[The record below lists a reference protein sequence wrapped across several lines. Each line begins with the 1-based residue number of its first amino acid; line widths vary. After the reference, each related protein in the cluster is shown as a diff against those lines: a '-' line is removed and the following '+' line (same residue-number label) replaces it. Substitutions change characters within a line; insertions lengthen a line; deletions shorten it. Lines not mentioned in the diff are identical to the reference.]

1 MSKLYPPYINGTIP
15 AFYKAYDA
23 QDISET
29 DGTVITVP
37 FTMNNAV
44 GISSIEGFA
53 LRIKT
58 VQSGLYLCAPIYTQ
72 NYDIEKNEVYFTV
85 PLAVAQELNEG
96 QYYKLQIAYYQ
107 NEPTEANTG
116 YYSTVGVTKCVS
128 RPTVYIDG
136 FDSSS
141 INLFSNEYLGVY
153 DISEGRDQSEKVYS
167 YRFDFYNGDYD
178 LVYTTGELIHN
189 SSNDTSYDY
198 SIDNITV
205 NDFMEDNSVY
215 SVKYTVTTM
224 NGLVVST
231 PRYSITT
238 EYFVAP
244 SRDLEIIPTVDFENG
259 FVYLTFKGQTEIV
272 ETDEIKETRLVDG
285 VRVPVYATEER
296 EYTYNGQ
303 FLVTRAC
310 EDDNYSTWSEISRFR
325 LDNEKPSSVSLRD
338 FTIQQGYKYKYAIQ
352 QYNIF
357 GIYSGRITTTEVS
370 ADFEDA
376 FLYDGEKY
384 LKIRFNP
391 TMNSFK
397 TEISEKKVDT
407 IGSQYP
413 FIFRNGK
420 GYYKTFPIGGLLSF
434 QLDEEQMFLK
444 REIIDGERWE
454 MSGSEPYNPTRYE
467 DLSNDTDPSMK
478 NFFKERLFKLAV
490 LDWLN
495 DGKPKLFKS
504 PSEGNY
510 IVRLMKVS
518 LKPEKKLGRMI
529 HTFSATAYEMAEANY
544 DNLLKYGFIAVP
556 TLPESVPLWKVYDLE
571 KGYEK
576 DQDISLPFEGKLIS
590 FQAEG
595 MTPGDKI
602 EIYST
607 GNTKTTIVIGAT
619 GSFRYE
625 NDDDLVSKL
634 VIPAIEGR
642 KQLGTIACYFRDSR
656 ITEFDMITDI
666 KLVTYIDKQ
675 FIGVDPQLADV
686 HKFDNA
692 QTISSAMWKALQKTN
707 VRNWLGKRNTDE
719 DRRLDDD
726 ARAAIQNYVYGDII
740 SQIQTTL
747 YKGQM
752 DKIQLRDIEQAD
764 FRVRE
769 LIPVYSYDPDKI
781 EGKNGYYL
789 WDARRPSSY
798 ATTPFGKPE
807 PLREL
812 VTHALQDP
820 YCIYEAFEWMPA
832 NTYFVADTWDPDQA
846 YYRYKRDGTFEI
858 YNVKDSGAGIG
869 EVVNGHFASK
879 EAYRSALSTSE
890 LTDRP
895 YTRTES
901 DGWRQP
907 YYTSNLD
914 DSTFLGDGRYFDCY
928 WNYWT
933 DEYDPTFYVED
944 RYNYVRVVGRTED
957 ESTGKTQSFCDFKK
971 EEIVDE
977 ETGKSVTKWYYL
989 SGGKKTDY
997 DYTNL
1002 YIYNNL
1008 EYQYVGDNFKTTP
1021 PTYGNYYIRISNEIN
1036 LTEIKTKHLEHLGS
1050 PSVIRIGNGVM
1061 LDATFQIKV
1070 IDYYTEQSNTEV
1082 RTAKDAY
1089 LEKAKLL
1096 ENISAVYVA
1105 LKQADKAWQK
1115 YRALKN
1121 TYSVILTGKWDT
1133 SNGTVKPAPSSFYMI
1148 EDDVQQINLL
1158 MRDLDNF
1165 NLMEGKEEVELQ
1177 EINDACATLDG
1188 VTQVEGL
1195 QDKLSQLLLVIS
1207 NLIAEIEDLEKQ
1219 AKEEEETFEA
1229 YKKSVSEAQSNY
1241 NSIARMYRMY
1251 SWMAQLFS
1259 TIGDNSISERQEIIN
1274 HYRSF
1279 TTELQN
1285 VVENNRNNLASLAD
1299 YCDTCY
1305 SKVKEI
1311 LNRITIYFE
1320 VQTDNDKDEE
1330 LDNYIDSMI
1339 SELLVD
1345 GFIYNEELQIL
1356 DAYLQKQKNNLA
1368 SYVFSDKEYIKTN
1381 ECAQIEDYLTS
1392 EIERIKGLIKLGV
1405 LNKFKVAENKEMLI
1419 VGDITSTAYK
1429 DKVMDFC
1436 IAVDDLYGLSLVQK
1450 NHQAASFDWPEERYE
1465 KLYTLSE
1472 QYRKDMS
1479 YTELTNFG
1487 KKRKMVAIEKSVTEL
1502 DDETTQE
1509 NVFFVEGKYDSA
1521 LDWDFAH
1528 CEAKDSEAWVT
1539 LPLAEQEELLAT
1551 LNTLNSFLS
1560 LIESY
1565 FSVTRTPTDYLLI
1578 PDEAVKGGR
1587 LDPINS
1593 DIPYTLK
1600 NDTRFLNGT
1609 YSLKKVYLAE
1619 QELNAVIQEF
1629 NEYIKSR
1636 YDVLSSEH
1644 KDELYELIDKYP
1656 KLNEYNPA
1664 DRTQAPQLPKVT
1676 PLEITITRD
1685 ASNTNTAIADLP
1697 ISAFSITFDGKE
1709 PYSVRYTLVSEQP
1722 KDVRGYF
1729 IDEGLYNY
1737 FGAEVREGS
1746 TSNITECGVIYW
1758 YIALEIEQTLDTLK
1772 QQYQQAL
1779 ALQSDYTSRINN
1791 YSTKLEKYTE
1801 EYTAN
1806 MKSYNGYAGTE
1817 EMAFYESSFTKV
1829 VPATGRISGVIYYI
1843 NTDAGD
1849 YVPYTDEAGLNTWFE
1864 TEGAEFKKGA
1874 NNGKEKGK
1882 WLYMKT
1888 NEYLEKLTSLR
1899 AQVMNLWYE
1908 FLNCLDDHYSDE
1920 KDRGVYTL

>member
-29 DGTVITVP
+29 EGTVITVP

-44 GISSIEGFA
+44 GISSVEGFA

-72 NYDIEKNEVYFTV
+72 SYDIEKNEVYFTV

-128 RPTVYIDG
+128 KPIVYING

-167 YRFDFYNGDYD
+167 YCFDFYDSNDD
-178 LVYTTGELIHN
+178 LVYTSGELIHN
-189 SSNDTSYDY
+189 SSNDTDYSY
-198 SIDNITV
+198 SIDNITI
-205 NDFMEDNSVY
+205 NDFMEDDKVY
-215 SVKYTVTTM
+215 SVKYTITTM

-231 PRYSITT
+231 PRYQITT
-238 EYFVAP
+238 EYFIAP

-259 FVYLTFKGQTEIV
+259 FVYITFKGQTETV
-272 ETDEIKETRLVDG
+272 QTEEIKEYKLQDG
-285 VRVPVYATEER
+285 KRVPVYETEDR

-325 LDNEKPSSVSLRD
+325 LDNERPSTVSMRD

-357 GIYSGRITTTEVS
+357 GIYSSRITTTEVS

-397 TEISEKKVDT
+397 TEITEKKVDT

-420 GYYKTFPIGGLLSF
+420 GNYKTFPIGGLLSF

-444 REIIDGERWE
+444 REVIDGERWE
-454 MSGSEPYNPTRYE
+454 MTGSEPYNPTRYE
-467 DLSNDTDPSMK
+467 NLSSDTDPSMK

-495 DGKPKLFKS
+495 NGKPKLFKS

-518 LKPEKKLGRMI
+518 LKPETKLGRMI
-529 HTFSATAYEMAEANY
+529 HTFTSTAYEMAEASY
-544 DNLLKYGFIAVP
+544 DNLLKYGFVAVP
-556 TLPESVPLWKVYDLE
+556 KLPESVPLWKIYDLE

-576 DQDISLPFEGKLIS
+576 DKDISLPFEGKLIS

-634 VIPAIEGR
+634 VIPAIKGR
-642 KQLGTIACYFRDSR
+642 KQLGTISCYFKDSR

-686 HKFDNA
+686 HQFDNA
-692 QTISSAMWKALQKTN
+692 NSISSTMWKALQKTN
-707 VRNWLGKRNTDE
+707 VRNWLGKTNTDE
-719 DRRLDDD
+719 ARQLDDD
-726 ARAAIQNYVYGDII
+726 ARTAIQNYVYGDII

-752 DKIQLRDIEQAD
+752 EKIQLRDIEQAD
-764 FRVRE
+764 FRLRE
-769 LIPVYSYDPDKI
+769 LIPVYSYNPKKI
-781 EGKNGYYL
+781 KGTNGYYL

-812 VTHALQDP
+812 STHELQDP

-832 NTYFVADTWDPDQA
+832 NTYFVADTWDPNQV
-846 YYRYKRDGTFEI
+846 YWRYRKDGTFEI
-858 YNVKDSGAGIG
+858 YNVEDSGAGIG
-869 EVVNGHFASK
+869 NVIDGHFSSE
-879 EAYRSALSTSE
+879 EAYKNALSTGE

-901 DGWRQP
+901 DGWHQP

-914 DSTFLGDGRYFDCY
+914 DSGFLGDGKYFDCY

-933 DEYDPTFYVED
+933 DKYDPTFYVED
-944 RYNYVRVVGRTED
+944 KYNYVRVVGRIED
-957 ESTGKTQSFCDFKK
+957 DSTGKISTFCDFKQDK
-971 EEIVDE
+971 E
-977 ETGKSVTKWYYL
+977 TKKWYYM
-989 SGGKKTDY
+989 SGGQKIDY

-1002 YIYNNL
+1002 YIYEGL
-1008 EYQYVGDNFKTTP
+1008 EYQYVGDNFKITP
-1021 PTYGNYYIRISNEIN
+1021 PTNGNYYIRIPNEIN
-1036 LTEIKTKHLEHLGS
+1036 LMEVKHKHLTHLGS
-1050 PSVIRIGNGVM
+1050 PSVLRIGNGVM

-1070 IDYYTEQSNTEV
+1070 IDYYTEQSNSEV
-1082 RTAKDAY
+1082 RNAKDAY
-1089 LEKAKLL
+1089 LNKAQLL
-1096 ENISAVYVA
+1096 ENIAAVYVA

-1133 SNGTVKPAPSSFYMI
+1133 SNGTIKPAPSSFYMI
-1148 EDDVQQINLL
+1148 ESDAQQIELL
-1158 MRDLDNF
+1158 LRDLDTL
-1165 NLMEGKEEVELQ
+1165 NLMEGKEEIELQ
-1177 EINDACATLDG
+1177 EIHEACATIDQT
-1188 VTQVEGL
+1188 TQVEGL
-1195 QDKLSQLLLVIS
+1195 QDKLSQLLLVIN
-1207 NLIAEIEDLEKQ
+1207 NLIAEIEDLEKK

-1229 YKKSVSEAQSNY
+1229 YKKAVDEAQDTY
-1241 NSIARMYRMY
+1241 NITVRMYRIY

-1259 TIGDNSISERQEIIN
+1259 TIDDDDTTARQEIID
-1274 HYRSF
+1274 HYRSL
-1279 TTELQN
+1279 TTELSN
-1285 VVENNRNNLASLAD
+1285 TVENNRNNLASLAD
-1299 YCDTCY
+1299 YCDTFY
-1305 SKVKEI
+1305 AQIKEI
-1311 LNRITIYFE
+1311 LSRIIIYFE
-1320 VQTDNDKDEE
+1320 VQTDGDEDKE
-1330 LDNYIDSMI
+1330 LDDYIDDMI
-1339 SELLVD
+1339 GGLLVD
-1345 GFIYNEELQIL
+1345 SFIYDQELRILDEYLQPQSDKLFAYVFKNKPYTETAECEQIL
-1356 DAYLQKQKNNLA
+1356 A
-1368 SYVFSDKEYIKTN
+1368 
-1381 ECAQIEDYLTS
+1381 YLTS
-1392 EIERIKGLIKLGV
+1392 DLPRTMELIALGV
-1405 LNKFKVAENKEMLI
+1405 SDKFKIAENKKMLI
-1419 VGDITSTAYK
+1419 VGDKNSTEYK
-1429 DKVMDFC
+1429 NKVMDFC
-1436 IAVDDLYGLSLVQK
+1436 LAVDDLYGLSLVHK
-1450 NHQAASFDWPEERYE
+1450 RFWIATSWWSDERYE
-1465 KLYTLSE
+1465 ALYNLSE
-1472 QYRKDMS
+1472 QYRKEMS

-1487 KKRKMVAIEKSVTEL
+1487 AKRKMVAIDKNVIDVGES
-1502 DDETTQE
+1502 ETIQRDL
-1509 NVFFVEGKYDSA
+1509 FFLEGKYDSA

-1528 CEAKDSEAWVT
+1528 CQVKDDESWIT
-1539 LPLAEQEELLAT
+1539 LSLAEQEELLTT
-1551 LNTLNSFLS
+1551 LKSLNDFLA

-1565 FSVTRTPTDYLLI
+1565 FSITRTPTDYLLI
-1578 PDEAVKGGR
+1578 PDEAIKGGR

-1600 NDTRFLNGT
+1600 RDTRFLNGL
-1609 YSLKKVYLAE
+1609 YSLKMIYLSE
-1619 QELNAVIQEF
+1619 QELNAAIKDF

-1636 YDVLSSEH
+1636 YDILSTEH
-1644 KDELYELIDKYP
+1644 QEELYKLIDSYP
-1656 KLNEYNPA
+1656 KLNEYNPT
-1664 DRTQAPQLPKVT
+1664 DRTQAPQLPELV

-1685 ASNTNTAIADLP
+1685 VANINTPVADLP
-1697 ISAFSITFDGKE
+1697 ASSFSITFDGKE
-1709 PYSVRYTLVSEQP
+1709 PYSAQNTLISEQP

-1737 FGAEVREGS
+1737 FGVELREG
-1746 TSNITECGVIYW
+1746 TPATLKQYGVIYW
-1758 YIALEIEQTLDTLK
+1758 YITLEIEKTLDMLK
-1772 QQYQQAL
+1772 EQYRQAA
-1779 ALQSDYTSRINN
+1779 ALQGDYTSRINN
-1791 YSTKLEKYTE
+1791 YTTKLEKYTQ
-1801 EYTAN
+1801 EYTSNVKA
-1806 MKSYNGYAGTE
+1806 YNSYAGTE
-1817 EMAFYESSFTKV
+1817 EMAFYENNFTKV
-1829 VPATGRISGVIYYI
+1829 SPETGRITGVIYYI
-1843 NTDAGD
+1843 NTDKGE
-1849 YVPYTDEAGLNTWFE
+1849 YIPYTDEDGITTWFE
-1864 TEGAEFKKGA
+1864 TSGAEFIPGT
-1874 NNGKEKGK
+1874 NNGKDKNK

-1888 NEYLEKLTSLR
+1888 NEYLEKLASLR

-1908 FLNCLDDHYSDE
+1908 FINCLDTNYSYE
-1920 KDRGVYTL
+1920 KDRGIYTL